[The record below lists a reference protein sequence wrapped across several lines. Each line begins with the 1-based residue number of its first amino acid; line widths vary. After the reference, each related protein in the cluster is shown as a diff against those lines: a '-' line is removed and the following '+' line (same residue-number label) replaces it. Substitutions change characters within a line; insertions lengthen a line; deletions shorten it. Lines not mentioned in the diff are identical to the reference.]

1 MNKLFRFTIVSLLNE
16 YEQKFENYISS
27 SQINELKKE
36 ILLSISE
43 SNKKEKILD
52 DEEALILGTFIISLG
67 NSKLIVDGI
76 SSGSSAAY
84 FLNPKDSKSEYTPK
98 SNPFSEPP

>member
-1 MNKLFRFTIVSLLNE
+1 MKKFILKISIIFIFLLLLFRFTIVSLLNE

-52 DEEALILGTFIISLG
+52 DEEALILGTFIKKILKELDIR
-67 NSKLIVDGI
+67 SK
-76 SSGSSAAY
+76 
-84 FLNPKDSKSEYTPK
+84 
-98 SNPFSEPP
+98 

>member
-1 MNKLFRFTIVSLLNE
+1 MKKFILKISIIFIFLLLLFRFTIVSLLNE

-52 DEEALILGTFIISLG
+52 DEESLILGTFIKKILKELDIR
-67 NSKLIVDGI
+67 SK
-76 SSGSSAAY
+76 
-84 FLNPKDSKSEYTPK
+84 
-98 SNPFSEPP
+98 